1 MGDVDGP
8 VVAKSVYEALF
19 RSDGEYIDPEMIP
32 YALDA
37 AVRSLRERGIRPT
50 RWAPYVHIGI

>member
-1 MGDVDGP
+1 MGDLDGP
-8 VVAKSVYEALF
+8 VVAKSVYETLSH
-19 RSDGEYIDPEMIP
+19 SDGEYVDPEMIP

-37 AVRSLRERGIRPT
+37 AVRSLRERGIRSN

>member
-1 MGDVDGP
+1 MGDMDGP
-8 VVAKSVYEALF
+8 AVAKSVYEALF
-19 RSDGEYIDPEMIP
+19 RSDGEFIDPEAIP

-37 AVRSLRERGIRPT
+37 AVRSLRERCIRPS

>member
-1 MGDVDGP
+1 MGDMDGP
-8 VVAKSVYEALF
+8 AVAKSVYEALF
-19 RSDGEYIDPEMIP
+19 QSDGDLIDPEAIA

-37 AVRSLRERGIRPT
+37 AIRSLRERGIRPA

>member
-1 MGDVDGP
+1 MDDVDGP
-8 VVAKSVYEALF
+8 LVAKMVYEELF
-19 RSDGEYIDPEMIP
+19 RGESEFFDVEVIP

-37 AVRSLRERGIRPT
+37 AVARLRQSGLHMS